1 MANMMDFYANFYY
14 NQLLTNYQMQM
25 TRNGQSSPTPQNT
38 EIKEE
43 IEEKPQKKLTNFSMA
58 NILGTSETEKTTEP
72 KPEPVAVPKPF
83 YPAFTGYT
91 PPVPFPY
98 SAVIGEQRKS
108 PKEQKQK
115 RSRTIFT
122 PTQIDRLEIEFQT
135 SQYMIGGD
143 RIALAKELDLTETQV
158 KVWFQNRRI
167 KSRKLKKSQI
177 DSAGEDRSESSEN
190 ESIWFL

>member
-1 MANMMDFYANFYY
+1 MDFYANYYY
-14 NQLLTNYQMQM
+14 NQLLTNYQMQL
-25 TRNGQSSPTPQNT
+25 NKNIQSQPKPETS

-43 IEEKPQKKLTNFSMA
+43 TEKPKKKLTNFSMA
-58 NILGTSETEKTTEP
+58 NILGTSDQEKTAEP
-72 KPEPVAVPKPF
+72 VPEPVAVPKPF
-83 YPAFTGYT
+83 YPAFSGYV
-91 PPVPFPY
+91 PPVSYPY
-98 SAVIGEQRKS
+98 SSVIGEQRKS

-122 PTQIDRLEIEFQT
+122 PTQIDRLELEFQT

-167 KSRKLKKSQI
+167 KSRKMKKSQI

-190 ESIWFL
+190 ESI